1 MSSPNTPGGTAL
13 VETAA
18 DGAAKK
24 AGERLGERAAD
35 RALNAIIDFVKSK
48 YGKAQVQIGL
58 VFDRYLENATQ
69 RYNQIRTLATGTTP
83 RNIIGE
89 DSLYVSI
96 GLNYNGTEIDT
107 STVDSLLEISN
118 NLLIL
123 GTGGVGKSMLTRYL
137 FLDTAEYGGY
147 VPVLIELR
155 RIGSQSSGQ
164 LSILDLIYGCMKDFD
179 VELPKD
185 QFEYSLQLGKYLFL
199 FDGFDEVKS
208 SLAKE
213 TADAIQTFSA
223 KYPKN
228 SFIVTSRPRT
238 ETSPLETYTVMESMP
253 LSKTQAVELASRIW
267 AEDEKTKEF
276 CQQLDET
283 LYEKHTDFAENPL
296 LLTMMFLTF
305 MRNASIPDHLSDFYQ
320 KAYDALYSAHD
331 NQDKGCYRRDF
342 ECKSLDENE
351 FKHILSHF
359 CFQSYFKEAYEF
371 SEEQILSY
379 LQSSLTKLGFDDVA
393 ADHYLADLRS
403 VVCMII
409 KDGDTYRF
417 SHRSFQTYF
426 AAYYTARSLTDEQ
439 QKRLFAQI
447 LSGSETYWKQGDYYT
462 LLLQIEPERFAE
474 NALEDRLRQLFLTA
488 QTVQHPNEFFLRR
501 VCSGVAI
508 RSVPENEQRN
518 TTAISYRVAYFN
530 GSCYDF
536 NILSLFRKYSKHTS
550 PEHDMDSSTIKEAIK
565 DYIYRICPS
574 KSGIPLKEAT
584 QEIFLADLT
593 FEEIDASNLITEDE
607 RQELYRLIIQSQWIN
622 GIYDHI
628 SQWLNRLD
636 AKRASLKSPSFI
648 DDL

>member
-137 FLDTAEYGGY
+137 FLDTAKYGGY

-155 RIGSQSSGQ
+155 RIGSQSSEQ

-213 TADAIQTFSA
+213 TAYAIQTFSA

-238 ETSPLETYTVMESMP
+238 ETSPLETYTVLESMP
-253 LSKTQAVELASRIW
+253 FSKTQAVDLASRIW
-267 AEDEKTKEF
+267 EEDEKTKEF
-276 CQQLDET
+276 CQQLDEI
-283 LYEKHTDFAENPL
+283 LYEKHRDFAENPL

-305 MRNASIPDHLSDFYQ
+305 MRNSSIPDHLSDFYQ

-331 NQDKGCYRRDF
+331 NQDKGCYKRDF
-342 ECKSLDENE
+342 QCKTLDENE
-351 FKHILSHF
+351 FKQILSHF
-359 CFQSYFKEAYEF
+359 CFQSYFKEIYEF
-371 SEEQILSY
+371 SEEKIICY
-379 LQSSLTKLGFDDVA
+379 LQNSLQKFGFAQIKAID
-393 ADHYLADLRS
+393 YLKDLRN
-403 VVCMII
+403 VVCMIV
-409 KDGDTYRF
+409 KDGEIYRF
-417 SHRSFQTYF
+417 SHRSFQAYF
-426 AAYYTARSLTDEQ
+426 AACYTAFLTDEQ
-439 QKRLFAQI
+439 QCRLFAKI
-447 LSGSETYWKQGDYYT
+447 LSGLKAHMEQMDYFT
-462 LLLQIEPERFAE
+462 LLMQIEPERFAE
-474 NALEDRLRQLFLTA
+474 NALERILRKLYQTA
-488 QTVQHPNEFFLRR
+488 QAAPYPDEVFLKSIFDCIDWHDNEHIAYGLPASDSDYSNFNALYLFH
-501 VCSGVAI
+501 VYA
-508 RSVPENEQRN
+508 RSEFPKLDCDVYKN
-518 TTAISYRVAYFN
+518 
-530 GSCYDF
+530 
-536 NILSLFRKYSKHTS
+536 NI
-550 PEHDMDSSTIKEAIK
+550 EIIKEYT
-565 DYIYRICPS
+565 DRIS
-574 KSGIPLKEAT
+574 QHSYEETEWHNVGEELY
-584 QEIFLADLT
+584 FS
-593 FEEIDASNLITEDE
+593 EIDTSDLITSEE
-607 RQELYRLIIQSQWIN
+607 RQQLYKLIIQFEWSN
-622 GIYDHI
+622 GMYGPVLR
-628 SQWLNRLD
+628 WLDQLD

-648 DDL
+648 DAL

>member
-1 MSSPNTPGGTAL
+1 MSSPNTPGGTVL
-13 VETAA
+13 VEMAA
-18 DGAAKK
+18 DGVAKK
-24 AGERLGERAAD
+24 AGERLGEKATD

-107 STVDSLLEISN
+107 STVDSLLKISN

-137 FLDTAEYGGY
+137 FLDTAEYEGY

-155 RIGSQSSGQ
+155 RIGNQPSGE

-179 VELPKD
+179 AQLPKD

-213 TADAIQTFSA
+213 TAEAIQKFSA

-228 SFIVTSRPRT
+228 SFIVTSWPRT

-253 LSKTQAVELASRIW
+253 LSKAQAVELASRIW
-267 AEDEKTKEF
+267 TEDEKTKEF

-283 LYEKHTDFAENPL
+283 LYEKHKDFAENPL

-305 MRNASIPDHLSDFYQ
+305 MRNSSIPDHLSDFYQ
-320 KAYDALYSAHD
+320 KSYDALYSAHD

-342 ECKSLDENE
+342 ECKNLDENE
-351 FKHILSHF
+351 FKRILSHF

-371 SEEQILSY
+371 SKEQILSY
-379 LQSSLTKLGFDDVA
+379 LQSSLTKLGFDDITAVS
-393 ADHYLADLRS
+393 YLADLRN

-417 SHRSFQTYF
+417 SHRSFQAYF
-426 AAYYTARSLTDEQ
+426 AAYYTTHFLTDEQ

-447 LSGSETYWKQGDYYT
+447 LSEAGTYWEQGDYYT

-474 NALEDRLRQLFLTA
+474 NALEDRLRQLFLTSRTA
-488 QTVQHPNEFFLRR
+488 QGPNEFFLRR
-501 VCSGVAI
+501 ICSGLTVHLAPVDG
-508 RSVPENEQRN
+508 RCN
-518 TTAISYRVAYFN
+518 TRTISYRVADFN

-536 NILSLFRKYSKHTS
+536 NILALFREYSRYTP
-550 PEHDMDSSTIKEAIK
+550 PEHDITATKEAIGG
-565 DYIYRICPS
+565 YACRICSS
-574 KSGIPLKEAT
+574 KSGFLFGKAT
-584 QEIFLADLT
+584 QEIFRIDLT
-593 FEEIDASNLITEDE
+593 FKEIDTSNLITEDE
-607 RQELYRLIIQSQWIN
+607 RRDLYRLIIQHQWSN
-622 GIYDHI
+622 GIHI
-628 SQWLNRLD
+628 CVSQWLDKLD
-636 AKRASLKSPSFI
+636 AKRASLQSPSFI

>member
-13 VETAA
+13 VEMAA

-35 RALNAIIDFVKSK
+35 RALNAIIDFVKNK

-213 TADAIQTFSA
+213 TADAIQAFSA

-253 LSKTQAVELASRIW
+253 LSKTQAVDLASRIW
-267 AEDEKTKEF
+267 AKDEKTKEF

-283 LYEKHTDFAENPL
+283 LYETHKDFAENPL

-305 MRNASIPDHLSDFYQ
+305 MRNSSIPDHLSDFYQ

-331 NQDKGCYRRDF
+331 NQDKGCYKRDF
-342 ECKSLDENE
+342 QCKSLDENE
-351 FKHILSHF
+351 FKQILSHF
-359 CFQSYFKEAYEF
+359 CFQSYFKEIYEF
-371 SEEQILSY
+371 PEEKIICY
-379 LQSSLTKLGFDDVA
+379 LQNSLQKFGFGQIKAVD
-393 ADHYLADLRS
+393 YLKDLRN

-409 KDGDTYRF
+409 KDGDIYRF
-417 SHRSFQTYF
+417 SHRSFQAYF
-426 AAYYTARSLTDEQ
+426 AAYYTAYFLTDEQ
-439 QKRLFAQI
+439 QKRLFGKM
-447 LSGSETYWKQGDYYT
+447 LFGVEVYSEQADYYR
-462 LLLQIEPERFAE
+462 LLMQIEPERFAE
-474 NALEDRLRQLFLTA
+474 NALEDGLRRLHRAARATKC
-488 QTVQHPNEFFLRR
+488 PDEFFLKSAFVYVRP
-501 VCSGVAI
+501 S
-508 RSVPENEQRN
+508 RS
-518 TTAISYRVAYFN
+518 ISCGEEYSLAYGLTPRDDDFYN
-530 GSCYDF
+530 F
-536 NILSLFRKYSKHTS
+536 NILTLFSDYAKFDCPKLDRSVYDANIASIEEYANRILS
-550 PEHDMDSSTIKEAIK
+550 PNIFRSGEVDLKFTKIDSSN
-565 DYIYRICPS
+565 RI
-574 KSGIPLKEAT
+574 T
-584 QEIFLADLT
+584 D
-593 FEEIDASNLITEDE
+593 EDR
-607 RQELYRLIIQSQWIN
+607 RQLYGLIIQCRWSN
-622 GIYDHI
+622 GLYAPI
-628 SQWLNRLD
+628 SKWLDKLD
-636 AKRASLKSPSFI
+636 AKRASLQSASFI

>member
-24 AGERLGERAAD
+24 AGERAAD

-48 YGKAQVQIGL
+48 YGKAQVQIGF

-96 GLNYNGTEIDT
+96 GLNYNGIEIDT
-107 STVDSLLEISN
+107 STVDSLREISN

-213 TADAIQTFSA
+213 TAEAIQTFSA

-228 SFIVTSRPRT
+228 SFIITSRPRT

-253 LSKTQAVELASRIW
+253 LSKTQAVDLASRIW

-276 CQQLDET
+276 CQQLDEI
-283 LYEKHTDFAENPL
+283 LYEKHKDFAENPL

-305 MRNASIPDHLSDFYQ
+305 MRNSSIPDHLSDFYQ

-331 NQDKGCYRRDF
+331 NQDKGCYKRDF
-342 ECKSLDENE
+342 QCKTLDETE
-351 FKHILSHF
+351 FRRILSHF
-359 CFQSYFKEAYEF
+359 CFQSYFKESYEF
-371 SEEQILSY
+371 DENDIISY
-379 LQSSLTKLGFDDVA
+379 LQASLKKLGFNDVKA
-393 ADHYLADLRS
+393 ADYLMDLRN

-409 KDGDTYRF
+409 KDGETYRF

-426 AAYYTARSLTDEQ
+426 AAYYTAHTLTDEQ
-439 QKRLFAQI
+439 QKRLF
-447 LSGSETYWKQGDYYT
+447 SELLLDIDACFEKQDYYT
-462 LLLQIEPERFAE
+462 LLIQIESERFAE
-474 NALEDRLRQLFLTA
+474 NALECGLRQLIQDA
-488 QTVQHPNEFFLRR
+488 EASPYPNEFLLRVGYIGIKIRAVELNEHFAASRQIFFR
-501 VCSGVAI
+501 VNDEGIGCY
-508 RSVPENEQRN
+508 N
-518 TTAISYRVAYFN
+518 FN
-530 GSCYDF
+530 V
-536 NILSLFRKYSKHTS
+536 LSLFMTYWGFTYDDLDGLLCDQYISNVQVI
-550 PEHDMDSSTIKEAIK
+550 E
-565 DYIYRICPS
+565 DYIRRIRKDVSS
-574 KSGIPLKEAT
+574 KFSDLGDA
-584 QEIFLADLT
+584 LT
-593 FEEIDASNLITEDE
+593 FEEIDSSTYITDDE
-607 RQELYRLIIQSQWIN
+607 RQHLYRMIVECRWN
-622 GIYDHI
+622 GGIYVPI
-628 SQWLNRLD
+628 SEWLSKLD